1 MTVPHPPH
9 ARPSDQGPRSVTSPR
24 STSGRSGRLA
34 GRLKALSGTAVIA
47 LALGVV
53 GLGYTAF
60 AAPST
65 AQEDDTAQQS
75 LAIREGKRIF
85 DLGCSTCHGL
95 NLQGGAGGPS
105 LIGVG
110 AASVVFQMESGRM
123 PLHAGVQQAPAK
135 TPKYSLEEIDQVA
148 AYVQANGGGPTVP
161 DGDLLDGN
169 LQLGGDLFRT
179 NCASCH
185 NFAGSGGALT
195 YGKYAPEL
203 NSSSARVIY
212 SAMQSGPGN
221 MPRFGDSQL
230 SPEEKRAIT
239 RYVKYVT
246 QHQDPGGA
254 NLGRYGPVS
263 EGLLAWIVGILS
275 LVGLTLWIGARS

>member
-1 MTVPHPPH
+1 MTRPTEQ
-9 ARPSDQGPRSVTSPR
+9 RPSTVTSR
-24 STSGRSGRLA
+24 SSAPTRRGR
-34 GRLKALSGTAVIA
+34 GRLKALSGSAVIA
-47 LALGVV
+47 LSLGVV

-65 AQEDDTAQQS
+65 AQEEAAGQQS
-75 LAIREGKRIF
+75 LAIREGKRIY
-85 DLGCSTCHGL
+85 DLGCSSCHGL
-95 NLQGGAGGPS
+95 NLQGGVGGGPS

-123 PLHAGVQQAPAK
+123 PLHAGVQQSPRK
-135 TPKYSLEEIDQVA
+135 EPKYSLTEIDQVA
-148 AYVQANGGGPTVP
+148 AYIQANGGGPEAPADDVSLA
-161 DGDLLDGN
+161 DGD

-203 NSSSARVIY
+203 SAASARVIY
-212 SAMQSGPGN
+212 TAMQSGPGN

-230 SPEEKRAIT
+230 SEEEKRAIT
-239 RYVKYVT
+239 RYVLYIT

-263 EGLLAWIVGILS
+263 EGLVAWLVGITS
-275 LVGLTLWIGARS
+275 LVALTLWIGARS

>member
-1 MTVPHPPH
+1 MTPEPSPAPH
-9 ARPSDQGPRSVTSPR
+9 ARPSDQGHRSVTSSRPSAGRR
-24 STSGRSGRLA
+24 S
-34 GRLKALSGTAVIA
+34 RLKAMSGSAVIA

-60 AAPST
+60 AGPST
-65 AQEDDTAQQS
+65 AQEDAAGQQS
-75 LAIREGKRIF
+75 LAVREGKRLY

-95 NLQGGAGGPS
+95 NLQGGSGGPS

-110 AASVVFQMESGRM
+110 ASSVVFQMESGRM
-123 PLHAGVQQAPAK
+123 PLHAGVQQAPRK
-135 TPKYSLEEIDQVA
+135 TPKYSLEEIDQIA
-148 AYVQANGGGPTVP
+148 AYIQANGGGPTVP
-161 DGDLLDGN
+161 DGDLTDGD

-203 NSSSARVIY
+203 SSSSARVIY
-212 SAMQSGPGN
+212 TAMQSGPES
-221 MPRFGDSQL
+221 MPRYGDNQL
-230 SPEEKRAIT
+230 SPAEKRAIT
-239 RYVKYVT
+239 RYVRYIT

-263 EGLLAWIVGILS
+263 EGLLAWLVGITS

>member
-1 MTVPHPPH
+1 VNSSP
-9 ARPSDQGPRSVTSPR
+9 APRLR
-24 STSGRSGRLA
+24 GRR
-34 GRLKALSGTAVIA
+34 RLKALSGSAVLA

-60 AAPST
+60 AAPPSS
-65 AQEDDTAQQS
+65 AQEEPAAVQS
-75 LAIREGKRIF
+75 LAVREGRQ
-85 DLGCSTCHGL
+85 LYQVGCSTCHGL

-110 AASVVFQMESGRM
+110 ASSVIFQVESGRM
-123 PLHAGVQQAPAK
+123 PLAAGVQQAPRK
-135 TPKYSLEEIDQVA
+135 EVRYTVEQIDQLA
-148 AYVQANGGGPTVP
+148 AYIQANGGGPTLP
-161 DGDLLDGN
+161 EDADTEEELTDGD

-203 NSSSARVIY
+203 EPASARVVY
-212 SAMQSGPGN
+212 TAMQSGPES
-221 MPRFGDSQL
+221 MPRYGDNQL
-230 SPEEKRAIT
+230 SVEQKKAIT
-239 RYVKYVT
+239 RYVRYLAESS
-246 QHQDPGGA
+246 DPGGA
-254 NLGRYGPVS
+254 ALGRYGPVS
-263 EGLLAWIVGILS
+263 EGLVAWLVGITA